1 MPWYL
6 YLAFKQLFPTGRPAS
21 FFAFISI
28 TGVALGVM
36 ILIVFASV
44 MNGLGDR
51 IREKVS
57 ETFGHAHVFTG
68 GIIYDYEELL
78 TSLRERPGVKA
89 ATPYTTGMLMMQ
101 YRNRPAFPKIMG
113 LNPWEENQVVPVEDY
128 LVQGDIEDFDDER
141 ILVSIGVATQLQLS
155 MGEKVNLYSPLML
168 EQIKR
173 DEVPLPMELEVSGI
187 FESGFNDVDNN
198 TIIVTRRTM
207 QELYG
212 LGDGIHGVMLLIEDP
227 DNVHPYLSDLRNDL
241 GPEIQTVSWMEA
253 NENLLFLL
261 QFEKTIMLFLLF
273 VILIIAGFCI
283 GAILIVTAL
292 QKTREIGLLHAMGGR
307 AHHLAAIFCL
317 DGILVSMVGCLLGTL
332 CAFLIIDQRGVLI
345 KKMLTVTGQGD
356 AFQEHYPLPI
366 MDLPIAY
373 QPMDFVLIYIF
384 CLIIGMLA
392 GLIPALR
399 AAFMKPSDAMRAE

>member
-6 YLAFKQLFPTGRPAS
+6 YLAFKQLFPTGRAAS
-21 FFAFISI
+21 FFAWISI
-28 TGVALGVM
+28 IGVALGVA

-51 IREKVS
+51 IRSKVS

-68 GIIYDYEELL
+68 SIIYDYEELL
-78 TSLRERPGVKA
+78 TTLRGHPEVIA

-101 YRNRPAFPKIMG
+101 YGNRPAFPKIMG
-113 LNPWEENQVVPVEDY
+113 LNPWEENQVVPLEDY
-128 LVQGDIEDFDDER
+128 IIQGGLEEFDDQR
-141 ILVSIGVATQLQLS
+141 VVVSMGVAQQLKVSIGDLI
-155 MGEKVNLYSPLML
+155 NLYSPLML
-168 EQIKR
+168 EQLKR
-173 DEVPLPMELEVSGI
+173 DEVPLPMELTVCGI

-212 LGDGIHGVMLLIEDP
+212 LEDGIHGIMLLIDDP
-227 DNVHPYLSDLRNDL
+227 DNVFQFARGLEQEL
-241 GPEIQTVSWMEA
+241 GGNFQTLTWMEA

-283 GAILIVTAL
+283 SAILIVTAL

-307 AHHLAAIFCL
+307 TRQLAAIFCL
-317 DGILVSMVGCLLGTL
+317 DGMLVSMGGCVVGTVL
-332 CAFLIIDQRGVLI
+332 AFALIGSRGALI
-345 KKMLTVTGQGD
+345 KGMLYATGQGD
-356 AFQEHYPLPI
+356 AFTEHYPLPI
-366 MDLPIAY
+366 TDLPVSYEAG
-373 QPMDFVLIYIF
+373 DFALIFLF
-384 CLIIGMLA
+384 CLFIGGVA
-392 GLIPALR
+392 GLYPAWR
-399 AAFMKPSDAMRAE
+399 AARMKPSDAIRAE

>member
-6 YLAFKQLFPTGRPAS
+6 YLAIKQLFPTGRAAS
-21 FFAFISI
+21 FFAWISI
-28 TGVALGVM
+28 TGVALGVA

-51 IREKVS
+51 IRSKVE
-57 ETFGHAHVFTG
+57 ETFGHAHVFSG
-68 GIIYDYEELL
+68 SIIYDYEELL
-78 TSLRERPGVKA
+78 DMLNEYPGVTA
-89 ATPYTTGMLMMQ
+89 ATPYTTGVLMMQ
-101 YRNRPAFPKIMG
+101 YENRPSFPKITG
-113 LNPWEENQVVPVEDY
+113 LNPWEDNQVIPLADY
-128 LVQGDIEDFDDER
+128 MDIGSIDDFNDQKV
-141 ILVSIGVATQLQLS
+141 IISIGVAHQLKVS
-155 MGEKVNLYSPLML
+155 VGDEVNLYSPLML
-168 EQIKR
+168 QQIKR

-187 FESGFNDVDNN
+187 FESGFNEVDNN

-212 LGDGIHGVMLLIEDP
+212 LGDGIHGVMLLIDDP
-227 DNVHPYLSDLRNDL
+227 DNVFEFTRQLEQDL
-241 GPEIQTVSWMEA
+241 GEGYQSLSWMEA

-307 AHHLAAIFCL
+307 SRQLAAIFCL
-317 DGILVSMVGCLLGTL
+317 DGVLVSMMGCIVGTIFGVVLITSRT
-332 CAFLIIDQRGVLI
+332 FLIKL
-345 KKMLTVTGQGD
+345 MLYATGQGD

-366 MDLPIAY
+366 TDLPVAY
-373 QPMDFVLIYIF
+373 RAMDFVLIYLF
-384 CLIIGMLA
+384 CLVVGALA
-392 GLIPALR
+392 GLYPAWR
-399 AAFMKPSDAMRAE
+399 AARMKPSDAIRAE

>member
-6 YLAFKQLFPTGRPAS
+6 YLAFKQLFPTGRAAS
-21 FFAFISI
+21 FFAWISI
-28 TGVALGVM
+28 TGVALGVA

-51 IREKVS
+51 IRTKVE
-57 ETFGHAHVFTG
+57 ETFGHAHIFTG
-68 GIIYDYEELL
+68 SIIYDYEELL
-78 TSLRERPGVKA
+78 ETIRNRPGVTA

-113 LNPWEENQVVPVEDY
+113 LNTWEDNQVVPVGDY
-128 LVQGDIEDFDDER
+128 LVQGNIDDFDDQR
-141 ILVSIGVATQLQLS
+141 ILVSTGIAQQLLVS
-155 MGEKVNLYSPLML
+155 VGDKIDLYSPLML
-168 EQIKR
+168 EQVKR
-173 DEVPLPMELEVSGI
+173 DEVPLPMELEVCGV

-212 LGDGIHGVMLLIEDP
+212 LGDGIHGIMILIDDP
-227 DNVHPYLSDLRNDL
+227 DNVHRYLNYLRQDL
-241 GPEIQTVSWMEA
+241 GGGIQTLSWMEA

-283 GAILIVTAL
+283 SAILIVTAL

-307 AHHLAAIFCL
+307 TRQLAAIFCL
-317 DGILVSMVGCLLGTL
+317 DGILVSLAGCVVGTGL
-332 CAFLIIDQRGVLI
+332 AFILIAVR
-345 KKMLTVTGQGD
+345 K
-356 AFQEHYPLPI
+356 PI
-366 MDLPIAY
+366 MDLMLYLSGQEDAFMEHYPILDLPVAY
-373 QPMDFVLIYIF
+373 QAMDFVLIYAF
-384 CLIIGMLA
+384 SLIIGAVA
-392 GLIPALR
+392 GLYPAWR
-399 AAFMKPSDAMRAE
+399 AARLKPSDAIRVE

>member
-6 YLAFKQLFPTGRPAS
+6 YLAFKQLFPTGRAAS
-21 FFAFISI
+21 FFAWISI
-28 TGVALGVM
+28 TGVALGVA

-44 MNGLGDR
+44 MNGLGER
-51 IREKVS
+51 IRGKVS
-57 ETFGHAHVFTG
+57 ETFGHAHVYTG
-68 GIIYDYEELL
+68 NIIYDYEEMLDDLL
-78 TSLRERPGVKA
+78 ARPGVTA

-113 LNPWEENQVVPVEDY
+113 LNPWEEGQVVPMEDY
-128 LVQGDIEDFDDER
+128 LIQGDLDDFDDQR
-141 ILVSIGVATQLQLS
+141 IIVSIGVAQQLQLH
-155 MGEKVNLYSPLML
+155 MGERVNLYSPLML
-168 EQIKR
+168 EQLKR
-173 DEVPLPMELEVSGI
+173 DEIPLPMELEVCGI

-212 LGDGIHGVMLLIEDP
+212 LEDGIHGIMILIEDP
-227 DNVHPYLSDLRNDL
+227 DHVHQYLRELQLDM
-241 GPEIQTVSWMEA
+241 GPDIQTLSWMEA

-307 AHHLAAIFCL
+307 SRQLAAIFCL
-317 DGILVSMVGCLLGTL
+317 DGMLVGVAGCLVGTTL
-332 CAFLIIDQRGVLI
+332 AFILIASRGYLI
-345 KKMLTVTGQGD
+345 KAMLYVTGQGD

-366 MDLPIAY
+366 MDLPVAY
-373 QPMDFVLIYIF
+373 QTSDFVLIYLF
-384 CLIIGMLA
+384 CLLVGALA
-392 GLIPALR
+392 GLYPAWR
-399 AAFMKPSDAMRAE
+399 AARMKPSDAIRAE

>member
-6 YLAFKQLFPTGRPAS
+6 YLAFKQLFPTGRAAS

-28 TGVALGVM
+28 TGVALGVAV
-36 ILIVFASV
+36 LIVFASV

-68 GIIYDYEELL
+68 DIIYEYDELL
-78 TSLRERPGVKA
+78 KDLRERPGVEA

-101 YRNRPAFPKIMG
+101 YGNRPAFPKIMG
-113 LNPWEENQVVPVEDY
+113 LNPWEDSQVVPVDEY
-128 LVQGDIEDFDDER
+128 LIQGDIEDFDDER
-141 ILVSIGVATQLQLS
+141 ILVSIGVAQQLQLH

-173 DEVPLPMELEVSGI
+173 DEVPLPMELEVAGI
-187 FESGFNDVDNN
+187 FQSEFNEVDNN

-227 DNVHPYLSDLRNDL
+227 ENVHEYLRELRLDL

-283 GAILIVTAL
+283 GAILIVTAS

-307 AHHLAAIFCL
+307 ARHLATIFCL
-317 DGILVSMVGCLLGTL
+317 DGVLVSLVGCLLGTAL
-332 CAFLIIDQRGVLI
+332 AFLLIELRGELI
-345 KKMLTVTGQGD
+345 KSMLRVTGQGD
-356 AFQEHYPLPI
+356 AFQQHYPLPI
-366 MDLPIAY
+366 MDLPISY
-373 QPMDFVLIYIF
+373 QPMDFILIYIF
-384 CLIIGMLA
+384 CLLIGMFA